1 MRDVKAPL
9 LLKHNIDTMLVARG
23 QTRKDLAMW
32 CRRSESWMSQI
43 FTNEER
49 GIPLKYLDRIADFF
63 GIATYQL
70 LQPGISPLT
79 ERRAKTRRSG
89 RDRRISQAVLSERAG
104 DVDVMQVIRALSRG
118 GREQAMGELM
128 KILDRELRPPPAR
141 AGSVGGPDPTD
152 ERGGAIHA
160 PARERKHRKSS

>member
-1 MRDVKAPL
+1 MRELKAVN
-9 LLKHNIDTMLVARG
+9 LLKHNIDEMLHARR
-23 QTRKDLAMW
+23 QKRKDLAMW
-32 CRRSESWMSQI
+32 CHRSEAWLSQI
-43 FTNEER
+43 FIDENR
-49 GIPLKYLDRIADFF
+49 NVPLKYLDRIADFF

-89 RDRRISQAVLSERAG
+89 RDRRISNAVLSERAG

-152 ERGGAIHA
+152 ERGGATHA